1 MNRYLILITLL
12 GIFAV
17 LFVSIYFT
25 NSNSVKLDPT
35 SKDYNFQLK
44 DIDGEV
50 YSLKDELKSR
60 PVVIA
65 FYATWCPTCQVSAPK
80 LSQMASSYSSQ
91 LSVWGI
97 NSKESLSDV
106 RKFVDKNSITHP
118 VLMDEKG
125 LVAID
130 YGVGYNNF
138 YVLINKDG
146 TIYKKATGE
155 ILESDLVDLI
165 DYNLN

>member
-1 MNRYLILITLL
+1 MNRYIIIASIL
-12 GIFAV
+12 GILVVFIA
-17 LFVSIYFT
+17 SIYFT
-25 NSNSVKLDPT
+25 NSGSVKLDPT

-44 DIDGEV
+44 DINGNLH
-50 YSLKDELKSR
+50 SLKDELKSK

-80 LSQMASSYSSQ
+80 LSLMSASYSSQ
-91 LSVWGI
+91 LAVWGI
-97 NSKESLSDV
+97 NSKESESDV
-106 RKFVDKNSITHP
+106 RKFVDQNSITHP

-125 LVAID
+125 LVAMD

-146 TIYKKATGE
+146 SIFKKATGE